1 MVLTENRHFELGFV
15 EFGFWVW
22 TQTKIMVLPKTK
34 PPKKIFLGIDQ
45 NKTRVFCVLK
55 NIYL

>member
-22 TQTKIMVLPKTK
+22 TQTKIMVLPKPK
-34 PPKKIFLGIDQ
+34 PPKKIFLGKNQ

-55 NIYL
+55 NI